1 MRLSKGGLNMED
13 MLYTVPEVAK
23 LLKTNQ
29 DYVYKLHKTGLLK
42 FLKIGRLKCRKATLD
57 EFLAKYDGMDISDP
71 ENIKEVKGQ

>member
-1 MRLSKGGLNMED
+1 MED